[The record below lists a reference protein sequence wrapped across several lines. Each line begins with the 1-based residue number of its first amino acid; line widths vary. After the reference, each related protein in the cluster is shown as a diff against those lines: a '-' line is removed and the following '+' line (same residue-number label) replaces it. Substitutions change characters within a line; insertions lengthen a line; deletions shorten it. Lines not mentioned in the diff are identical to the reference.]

1 MNMEWLTVAGGWRA
15 ALVLDGTDPDNHGD
29 DLGRHSGRLRSV
41 MSCGVS

>member
-1 MNMEWLTVAGGWRA
+1 MEWLTVAGGGRA